1 MVQQTDSSIYSQ
13 NYIDEF
19 WDKLDGTPNR
29 EQLFD
34 RFLLTGITINYK
46 NINYDQQSYFINITY
61 AKENEA

>member
-1 MVQQTDSSIYSQ
+1 MDSSIYSQ
-13 NYIDEF
+13 NYIEEF
-19 WDKLDGTPNR
+19 WDKLDGTLNM

>member
-1 MVQQTDSSIYSQ
+1 VVQQMDSSIYSQ
-13 NYIDEF
+13 NYIEEF
-19 WDKLDGTPNR
+19 WDKLDGTLNR

>member
-1 MVQQTDSSIYSQ
+1 MVQQMDSSIYSQ
-13 NYIDEF
+13 NYIEEF
-19 WDKLDGTPNR
+19 WDKLDGTLNR